1 MWQEYVFLA
10 GSIVIMISLIPTLR
24 DEEASVPLRTS
35 LPSVVV
41 LFAQT
46 LAFLSMGLMFSAAGT
61 GMGFGLWSLIAKYK
75 S

>member
-10 GSIVIMISLIPTLR
+10 GSIVIMISLIPTIR
-24 DEEASVPLRTS
+24 DEEAQVPLRTS

-41 LFAQT
+41 LFVQT
-46 LAFLSMGLMFSAAGT
+46 LAFLSMGLTASAAGT